1 MLREE
6 KERKRAANG
15 SDPGERENH
24 QAIGYGLLVDTKRRH
39 YTDILQFKIGALIT
53 TFKKEK
59 RKEKEKRENFVVV
72 CQMVGSG
79 MDQSRFFFF

>member
-39 YTDILQFKIGALIT
+39 YTDILQFKIGALFT

-59 RKEKEKRENFVVV
+59 RKEKENFFLLYKKLIFIFYNLKHV
-72 CQMVGSG
+72 S
-79 MDQSRFFFF
+79 SN